1 MFYADKFILRKP
13 PTGGKATKW
22 LSYEDSLQLVMVLPS
37 KLAMQMREKFCRI
50 LVRYF
55 ASDKTIAVDLNANA
69 TSDEPMCKLAR
80 EHVAHEETL
89 INSTHLEAEM
99 VGVKRLREEYVEF
112 RKEATVILE
121 SVPKLQQMVSLFD
134 HLRKSASET
143 NAIVLD
149 TAKIR
154 AEDSAQLYLDTKKQ
168 HDLLVENEA
177 TLGKV
182 KVDTAV
188 LVATEVKRMADEQTR
203 FVDQEERS
211 LNILKERNAQ
221 SQLVPEPLS
230 QQVQVSQ
237 IAQSQTQNVKSILQL
252 AIGMPE
258 WVEIH
263 VNTKGIILAKAG
275 NAVLRASIPP
285 CPNKVSE
292 TAPSGRLYDVYVYES
307 IYFGQIVQIIRA
319 AFAATQR
326 GRNNGHILPGQA
338 NISAFF
344 NGC

>member
-1 MFYADKFILRKP
+1 MGSIKLLM
-13 PTGGKATKW
+13 W
-22 LSYEDSLQLVMVLPS
+22 LPGENAKNNRGDMAAVIAQVFVGDQAVHAVVDSNAAMVDPI
-37 KLAMQMREKFCRI
+37 R
-50 LVRYF
+50 V
-55 ASDKTIAVDLNANA
+55 
-69 TSDEPMCKLAR
+69 LAR
-80 EHVAHEETL
+80 EDLASDMNVQRDAVEVQNLPTVADMDQQITG
-89 INSTHLEAEM
+89 M
-99 VGVKRLREEYVEF
+99 KRFREELELVRESQKFVIQGSYTLLNHA
-112 RKEATVILE
+112 EATAE
-121 SVPKLQQMVSLFD
+121 
-134 HLRKSASET
+134 
-143 NAIVLD
+143 NARIYAEQ
-149 TAKIR
+149 TAKAKEDAVKWYETTAKTLEIQAGGREKLYSDTQRQHEVDIR
-154 AEDSAQLYLDTKKQ
+154 
-168 HDLLVENEA
+168 N
-177 TLGKV
+177 
-182 KVDTAV
+182 
-188 LVATEVKRMADEQTR
+188 ATELSQIRVGAAKSLSDEEQKRADAMER
-203 FVDQEERS
+203 LVDREERS

-221 SQLVPEPLS
+221 TQLVPEPLS

-237 IAQSQTQNVKSILQL
+237 ISQSQSQTHNVKSILQL
-252 AIGMPE
+252 AVGMPE

>member
-1 MFYADKFILRKP
+1 MWLPGENAKQQRSEMTTIIAQVL
-13 PTGGKATKW
+13 GGYQGMHAVI
-22 LSYEDSLQLVMVLPS
+22 DSN
-37 KLAMQMREKFCRI
+37 
-50 LVRYF
+50 
-55 ASDKTIAVDLNANA
+55 ASSMDPVNV
-69 TSDEPMCKLAR
+69 LAR
-80 EHVAHEETL
+80 EDLASDMNVQSEPVEGQNVPVVADLDQQITG
-89 INSTHLEAEM
+89 M
-99 VGVKRLREEYVEF
+99 KRFREELELVRETQKFVIQGSYTLLNHA
-112 RKEATVILE
+112 EATA
-121 SVPKLQQMVSLFD
+121 Q
-134 HLRKSASET
+134 SARIYAEQ
-143 NAIVLD
+143 
-149 TAKIR
+149 TAK
-154 AEDSAQLYLDTKKQ
+154 AKEDAVKWFETTAKTLEIQAGGREKLYSDTKK
-168 HDLLVENEA
+168 HNEMQVA
-177 TLGKV
+177 EETTLAKV
-182 KVDTAV
+182 KVEA
-188 LVATEVKRMADEQTR
+188 LAFQANEVKRMADEKTR

-237 IAQSQTQNVKSILQL
+237 ISQSQSQTHNVKSILQL
-252 AIGMPE
+252 AVGMPE